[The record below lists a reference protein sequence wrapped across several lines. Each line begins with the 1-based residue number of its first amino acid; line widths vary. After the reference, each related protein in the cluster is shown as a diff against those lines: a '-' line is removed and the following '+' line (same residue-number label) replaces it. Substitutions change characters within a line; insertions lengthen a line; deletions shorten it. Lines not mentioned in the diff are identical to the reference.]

1 MLQYKA
7 PQYIL
12 HWLILYKE
20 IREHSKW
27 DVEAWMSWIL
37 YDIIWMGYHSYLVLR
52 KYKLWTE
59 WSSICF
65 LFWILTE
72 ILEQQSS
79 IFGLYEHLFYHNK
92 IDITKGILTILFT
105 ALLKYSNTDKSNAG
119 SFESEW
125 KLRWILITKGSFVYL
140 FILMEVFHENF

>member
-20 IREHSKW
+20 IWEHSKW
-27 DVEAWMSWIL
+27 DVEVWMSWIL

-52 KYKLWTE
+52 KNKLWTE
-59 WSSICF
+59 WFSRFFWNFNRKFGTIQFNFWF
-65 LFWILTE
+65 LWTP
-72 ILEQQSS
+72 
-79 IFGLYEHLFYHNK
+79 FYHKK

-119 SFESEW
+119 SFKQIKMNIIWRE
-125 KLRWILITKGSFVYL
+125 VL
-140 FILMEVFHENF
+140 FIFSF